1 MSTVPQIQFS
11 CGNLMLDE
19 TIDQFG
25 SLITKDSILTNTG
38 DFIAVKN
45 SDKVQFSA
53 SLVLQVENVM
63 GPNPSL

>member
-1 MSTVPQIQFS
+1 
-11 CGNLMLDE
+11 MLDE